1 MAKRHIRAIA
11 VFGIA
16 VLALTGARGSRGGS
30 CDSDSGS
37 SGSSSSSGGH
47 SSNNNGSSDSD
58 SSTTSG
64 GSTGEAGNVSRPA
77 AAAGDI
83 TIDDCVFKESE
94 LKLVAKLRIKNSNT
108 TSKTYRYVI
117 EAAFKDAAGT
127 TISTAPAGVTL
138 AAGATTSTE
147 AIASHY
153 DPEHKE
159 VVARCEITKA
169 TKS

>member
-1 MAKRHIRAIA
+1 MAKRHIRAAAVCAIA
-11 VFGIA
+11 VI
-16 VLALTGARGSRGGS
+16 ALTGARGSRGGS

-47 SSNNNGSSDSD
+47 SNNGSGDSD

-77 AAAGDI
+77 PAAGDVKI
-83 TIDDCVFKESE
+83 EDCVFKESE
-94 LKLVAKLRIKNSNT
+94 VKLVAKLRVTNTNS
-108 TSKTYRYVI
+108 TSKTYDYRI
-117 EAAFKDAAGT
+117 EIAFKDAAGT
-127 TISTAPAGVTL
+127 TISTAPAGAKL
-138 AAGATTSTE
+138 ASGASTTTE
-147 AIASHY
+147 AITSHY

-159 VVARCEITKA
+159 VVARCEVITA